1 MNPSEENIL
10 HFIIAAGAAAM
21 YFFESASSKPRI
33 TTIGLQL
40 EKPRLTFVFKEMTRF
55 SIKL

>member
-1 MNPSEENIL
+1 L
-10 HFIIAAGAAAM
+10 DFIIAADAAAM

-40 EKPRLTFVFKEMTRF
+40 EKPRLTFVFKELARF